1 MYTFH
6 YQMNKKMTQEIAT
19 TFQRANDIVQSMNS
33 TEGDGKQFNPFP
45 SIAEYR
51 RHCKYVKKMCD
62 YAQQFSEVNREMIEA
77 DKDKKARGKK
87 TRRLNPSQEF
97 IQITEYMEEMVVI
110 LKDLRVI
117 SMAEV
122 RHQAGVNLP
131 HDQQEKIDEPKT
143 RLRSIIDHFHKL
155 HEMERQCLDLRE
167 YKVEQKI

>member
-1 MYTFH
+1 
-6 YQMNKKMTQEIAT
+6 
-19 TFQRANDIVQSMNS
+19 
-33 TEGDGKQFNPFP
+33 
-45 SIAEYR
+45 
-51 RHCKYVKKMCD
+51 
-62 YAQQFSEVNREMIEA
+62 MIES

-87 TRRLNPSQEF
+87 TRRLNLSQEF
-97 IQITEYMEEMVVI
+97 IQITEFMEEMVVI

-131 HDQQEKIDEPKT
+131 HDQQEKIDNPKA
-143 RLRSIIDHFHKL
+143 RLRSFIDHFHKL